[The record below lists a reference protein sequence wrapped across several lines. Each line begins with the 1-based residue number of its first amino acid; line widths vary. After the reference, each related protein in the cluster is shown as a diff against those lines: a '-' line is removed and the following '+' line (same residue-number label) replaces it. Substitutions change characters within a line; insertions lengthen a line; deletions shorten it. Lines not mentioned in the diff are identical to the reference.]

1 MTYKVK
7 QQYKGKSKWKKL
19 LVLSKLKLIVKRLK
33 KLGYETVDD
42 YLNECRF
49 CVYDDEHDDIC
60 TTVEEYKTEDIN
72 KID

>member
-1 MTYKVK
+1 MEEVTCIIKVEIDREK
-7 QQYKGKSKWKKL
+7 
-19 LVLSKLKLIVKRLK
+19 IK
-33 KLGYETVDD
+33 KLGYSTVDD

-60 TTVEEYKTEDIN
+60 TTVDKYMTEDIN

>member
-1 MTYKVK
+1 MEEVTCIIKVAIDREK
-7 QQYKGKSKWKKL
+7 
-19 LVLSKLKLIVKRLK
+19 IK
-33 KLGYETVDD
+33 KLGYKTIDD

-72 KID
+72 EID

>member
-1 MTYKVK
+1 MEKVTCIIK
-7 QQYKGKSKWKKL
+7 VEIDREK
-19 LVLSKLKLIVKRLK
+19 IK

-60 TTVEEYKTEDIN
+60 VEVEEYETEDIN
-72 KID
+72 EID